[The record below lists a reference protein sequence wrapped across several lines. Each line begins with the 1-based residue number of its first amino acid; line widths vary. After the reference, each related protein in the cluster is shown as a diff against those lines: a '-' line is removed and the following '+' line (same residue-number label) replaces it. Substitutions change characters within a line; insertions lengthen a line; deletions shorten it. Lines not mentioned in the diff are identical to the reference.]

1 MLLQVRIVR
10 IDKNV
15 AAVTYRDKGGMLQG
29 RIIDSEYVAGLRAGQ
44 KTFISEKVLESG
56 TEYGFDWSVVIDEV
70 VLTPERFQ
78 QSLREHGI
86 WTIEDLFTKQNEV
99 IAAFL
104 SLVKGVYSDLK
115 RKVRSSVIE

>member
-15 AAVTYRDKGGMLQG
+15 AAVTYRDKSGMLQG
-29 RIIDSEYVAGLRAGQ
+29 SIIDSEYVTDLRAGQ
-44 KTFISEKVLESG
+44 KTFISEEVLESG

-70 VLTPERFQ
+70 VLAPERFQ
-78 QSLREHGI
+78 QALREHGI
-86 WTIEDLFTKQNEV
+86 WTIEDLFAKQNEA

-104 SLVKGVYSDLK
+104 SLVKSEYSNLK
-115 RKVRSSVIE
+115 RKVRLSIVE